1 MKNSILLIAG
11 FLTIISISGQNY
23 FPLVQE
29 NNEWTTL
36 IVIQSGPYPWDTT
49 FWTDNYRLS
58 GDTVINN
65 QTYTKLYKSQEEFP
79 INWNYCA
86 GLREENQKVWRNG
99 TNNYP
104 EMLIYDFTLNL
115 GDTINLWDDDPMIV
129 DSIVNKP
136 INNEN
141 RKHIYFSYPGY
152 PSLSELWIE
161 GIGSNRGILEPGSGT
176 FEGGSSW
183 LLCMKENGAIIYSN
197 PNYNSCFLITK
208 IEEINNSL
216 IEAYPNPAEDLIK
229 ISNLENI
236 RIESIS
242 LFDLSGQ
249 KIRDFDKSKT
259 ELDLSRISTGIYLL
273 KLSYANSEIIRKIII
288 R

>member
-86 GLREENQKVWRNG
+86 GLREENQKVWRIG

-115 GDTINLWDDDPMIV
+115 GDTINLWDEDPMIV

-183 LLCMKENGAIIYSN
+183 FLCMKENGAIIYSN
-197 PNYNSCFLITK
+197 PNYNSCFLITE
-208 IEEINNSL
+208 IEEINYSL

-288 R
+288 K

>member
-79 INWNYCA
+79 TNWNYCA

>member
-115 GDTINLWDDDPMIV
+115 GDTINLWDEDPMIV

-141 RKHIYFSYPGY
+141 RRHIYFSYPGY

-197 PNYNSCFLITK
+197 PNYNSCFLITE

-242 LFDLSGQ
+242 IFDLSGQ